1 MAYDKY
7 CDRGQKHYTWKVIY
21 ALPPEVFLDYKNK
34 SLTTVVRLSKSLYGV
49 HLIISNMVEMSSVAI
64 VTFDFSI
71 RIFPPVII

>member
-1 MAYDKY
+1 MACDKY
-7 CDRGQKHYTWKVIY
+7 CDRDQKHYSWKVIY
-21 ALPPEVFLDYKNK
+21 TLPPEVFLDYKSK